1 MVNSFY
7 KGIFLSDLHF
17 QGSSPLPLKP
27 VALGLDKGVAQYARR
42 AMCSPAGGQQVGRER
57 KPELC
62 PTIPPQHSGES
73 LLQVDA

>member
-7 KGIFLSDLHF
+7 KEIFLLDLHF

-27 VALGLDKGVAQYARR
+27 AALGLDEGVTQYARR
-42 AMCSPAGGQQVGRER
+42 AMCSPAGGQQVERER

-62 PTIPPQHSGES
+62 PTTPPQHNRVS
-73 LLQVDA
+73 LLQAEA